1 MEIANL
7 LALARKA
14 ARDIDENWL
23 KKAKEMAIERY
34 RRKGLQSFPTSDLIG
49 SEDDPAV
56 FELEALSKVKEV
68 ELKGGRKS
76 KVIDVKVLNT
86 SMPETVEKGEQYS
99 LWFTTVLEK
108 EMQENMPDVKEGD
121 VFLLCYYGKYQKG
134 KRPSPT
140 DPHIFRVIPE

>member
-1 MEIANL
+1 MEIENL

-14 ARDIDENWL
+14 AKDIDENWL
-23 KKAKEMAIERY
+23 QKAKEMAIERY

-86 SMPETVEKGEQYS
+86 SM
-99 LWFTTVLEK
+99 
-108 EMQENMPDVKEGD
+108 
-121 VFLLCYYGKYQKG
+121 QKQ
-134 KRPSPT
+134 
-140 DPHIFRVIPE
+140 